1 MAPKVDIK
9 PKRQKKRKS
18 RTQVTS
24 DSESSSDEER
34 REPEP
39 NSPAEQADEAVE
51 GVRSAGSSA
60 GPKALSDGDV
70 QNLFTKYLMQRATI
84 EFADDLNAIRESDDF
99 KGASSLQL
107 LVKALEQGNA
117 SFTTDEQRRVVCS
130 ATKSK
135 DTS

>member
-1 MAPKVDIK
+1 MAPNVDTK

-24 DSESSSDEER
+24 DGESSSDEER
-34 REPEP
+34 RETEID
-39 NSPAEQADEAVE
+39 SPAEQAEESVE
-51 GVRSAGSSA
+51 GVRGAGSSV
-60 GPKALSDGDV
+60 GLKALSDGDV

-84 EFADDLNAIRESDDF
+84 ELADDLNAIRESDDF
-99 KGASSLQL
+99 KGVSSLQL
-107 LVKALEQGNA
+107 LVKALEQGNT

-130 ATKSK
+130 AAKSK